1 MSDLYCEL
9 MGQPTLSIANGTK
22 AASGDNELI
31 AAPTSP
37 KRLAVFYIKVQN
49 ESATATTAVI
59 KHGAT
64 SVERVLL
71 QTQGDALVRE
81 YDPPRLLP
89 IATALNLNLSG
100 ANSHG
105 YTVEYI
111 EI

>member
-37 KRLAVFYIKVQN
+37 KRLAVFYLKIQN
-49 ESATATTAVI
+49 ESATSTTAQI
-59 KHGAT
+59 KHGST
-64 SVERVLL
+64 VVERVLL
-71 QTQGDALVRE
+71 AQGDALIRE

-111 EI
+111 EV